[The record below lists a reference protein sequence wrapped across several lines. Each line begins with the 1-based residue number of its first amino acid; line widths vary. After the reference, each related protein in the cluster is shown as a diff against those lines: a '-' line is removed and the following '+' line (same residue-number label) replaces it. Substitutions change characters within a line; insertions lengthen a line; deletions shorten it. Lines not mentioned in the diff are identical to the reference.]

1 MDSHPRI
8 FLQSFFE
15 KLEDRVLFDGVP
27 DAAMV
32 LPEATNTE
40 PAQVQNVSFDQS
52 QLDWL
57 AVFPLR
63 QRRYIPQSRVRC
75 ATLEGISKRR
85 I

>member
-52 QLDWL
+52 QLGQQVELMLNQD
-57 AVFPLR
+57 
-63 QRRYIPQSRVRC
+63 
-75 ATLEGISKRR
+75 TG
-85 I
+85 

>member
-40 PAQVQNVSFDQS
+40 PAQFQKH
-52 QLDWL
+52 L
-57 AVFPLR
+57 AMLR
-63 QRRYIPQSRVRC
+63 
-75 ATLEGISKRR
+75 
-85 I
+85 